1 MAAPMC
7 CSAGDLDKF
16 RVASLPNSVY
26 YVPDFITVIEEKC
39 LYDKV
44 YDAPKPKWVQ
54 LAHRRLQNWGGLPHP
69 KGMVSEALPQWLKD
83 ISTKV
88 ASLGVFGEKSPN
100 HVLVNEYKPGE
111 GILPHEDGPL
121 YFPVVTNITLNS
133 STVINFYRPRKSISC
148 EVPDDTE
155 GEEKNYHIGS
165 LLLER
170 RSLLITSGS
179 MYTDYL
185 HGIDTRTE
193 DVVDDS
199 IKNIDACSAKLG
211 TVLQRGTRVSL
222 TIRVVPKVLRANVLQ
237 ALFKK

>member
-1 MAAPMC
+1 M
-7 CSAGDLDKF
+7 
-16 RVASLPNSVY
+16 
-26 YVPDFITVIEEKC
+26 
-39 LYDKV
+39 
-44 YDAPKPKWVQ
+44 
-54 LAHRRLQNWGGLPHP
+54 
-69 KGMVSEALPQWLKD
+69 
-83 ISTKV
+83 
-88 ASLGVFGEKSPN
+88 FGEKLPN

-133 STVINFYRPRKSISC
+133 STVIDFYRPRKSISC

>member
-7 CSAGDLDKF
+7 GLAGDLDKF
-16 RVASLPNSVY
+16 RITSLPDSVY
-26 YVPDFITVIEEKC
+26 YVPNFITEIEEKY
-39 LYDKV
+39 LHDKV

-54 LAHRRLQNWGGLPHP
+54 LARRRLQNWGGLPHP

-83 ISTKV
+83 ISAKV
-88 ASLGVFGEKSPN
+88 ASLGVFGEKLPN

-121 YFPVVTNITLNS
+121 YYPVVTNITLNS
-133 STVINFYRPRKSISC
+133 STVIDFYKPRKSTTC
-148 EVPDDTE
+148 EVTADAKDTE
-155 GEEKNYHIGS
+155 TNSHIGS

-170 RSLLITSGS
+170 RSLLITSGA

-185 HGIDTRTE
+185 HGIEGRTK
-193 DVVDDS
+193 DIIDDS
-199 IKNIDACSAKLG
+199 IKNVDACSVKQG
-211 TVLQRGTRVSL
+211 TVLQRETRVSL

>member
-7 CSAGDLDKF
+7 CAAGDLDKF
-16 RVASLPNSVY
+16 RVASLPDSVY
-26 YVPDFITVIEEKC
+26 YVPNFITDFEEKC
-39 LYDKV
+39 LHDKV

-69 KGMVSEALPQWLKD
+69 KGMVPEALPQWLKD
-83 ISTKV
+83 ICAKV

-121 YFPVVTNITLNS
+121 YYP
-133 STVINFYRPRKSISC
+133 
-148 EVPDDTE
+148 
-155 GEEKNYHIGS
+155 GMEKNFHIGS

-170 RSLLITSGS
+170 RSLLITSGA

-185 HGIDTRTE
+185 HGIDARTE
-193 DVVDDS
+193 DVIDDS
-199 IKNIDACSAKLG
+199 LKNLDACSVKRGML
-211 TVLQRGTRVSL
+211 LQRGTRVSL